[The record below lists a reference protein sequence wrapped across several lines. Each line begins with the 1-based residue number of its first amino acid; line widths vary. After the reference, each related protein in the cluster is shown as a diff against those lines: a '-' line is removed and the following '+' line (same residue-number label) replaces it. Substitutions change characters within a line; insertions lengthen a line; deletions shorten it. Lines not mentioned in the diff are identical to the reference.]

1 MVPYLYGR
9 SQRVKVNGSL
19 SAYEVIL
26 TGVPQGS
33 LLGPLL
39 FLIFVND
46 LPLSLK
52 HTDSILY
59 ADDTVIY
66 TKGKTAIEMAE
77 KIKSDLV
84 NLDTWCKQNN
94 MLMNPIKTKLMLF
107 GTHQVIKKLDRLEI
121 EVNDTE
127 FEYVSTY
134 KYLGIYLDSILNF
147 KKHLNMTLVSARHK
161 LFVLKKIRP
170 FIDKETSLL
179 IYKTMVLPKLAY
191 MARCYCNT
199 WQ

>member
-1 MVPYLYGR
+1 MGPYSYLYGR

-94 MLMNPIKTKLMLF
+94 TLMNPTKTKLMLSWNAPSY
-107 GTHQVIKKLDRLEI
+107 QKVR
-121 EVNDTE
+121 
-127 FEYVSTY
+127 
-134 KYLGIYLDSILNF
+134 
-147 KKHLNMTLVSARHK
+147 
-161 LFVLKKIRP
+161 
-170 FIDKETSLL
+170 
-179 IYKTMVLPKLAY
+179 
-191 MARCYCNT
+191 
-199 WQ
+199 

>member
-1 MVPYLYGR
+1 MTPEVLKWFHIYLYGR

-94 MLMNPIKTKLMLF
+94 MLMNPTKTKLMLF

-121 EVNDTE
+121 
-127 FEYVSTY
+127 
-134 KYLGIYLDSILNF
+134 
-147 KKHLNMTLVSARHK
+147 
-161 LFVLKKIRP
+161 
-170 FIDKETSLL
+170 
-179 IYKTMVLPKLAY
+179 
-191 MARCYCNT
+191 
-199 WQ
+199 

>member
-1 MVPYLYGR
+1 MVPYSYLYGR

-33 LLGPLL
+33 LFGPLL

-94 MLMNPIKTKLMLF
+94 IIIIIIIMFL
-107 GTHQVIKKLDRLEI
+107 
-121 EVNDTE
+121 
-127 FEYVSTY
+127 Y
-134 KYLGIYLDSILNF
+134 
-147 KKHLNMTLVSARHK
+147 SA
-161 LFVLKKIRP
+161 FP
-170 FIDKETSLL
+170 
-179 IYKTMVLPKLAY
+179 
-191 MARCYCNT
+191 
-199 WQ
+199 